1 LERLD
6 DALADYQKVSQLQPA
21 DSSAKMEIEAIQ
33 ILQTQQKKPRT
44 AKDVG
49 STRLASTS
57 AESSLPKRRRIPIE
71 IVEPQ
76 AEQEHPSSSPVA
88 INVGP
93 TKEDG
98 LLEAVSTRSLTQG
111 NASKPSPTPPSNPP
125 QETSPSFSTSR
136 NRVPTPVPARA
147 GGGIFRS
154 SGDHTLFDP
163 NRQNG
168 TPKQTSSA
176 AKATGESRP
185 SPAPTRPP
193 MTLLQFTRSWE
204 NNKEDRRRWETLK
217 TVPPSAIP
225 QLFKTSLEPAF
236 LVSILQMFLSVAGSA
251 SEEEL
256 MEIRE
261 YMIALSRA
269 QRFSTVMLLL
279 NKEEKQLVK
288 KVWDSLGNVKDN
300 GHWSVG

>member
-1 LERLD
+1 QGNQAFKSGDYPAAIGHYTTAILADANDPTFPLNRAAAYLKLGKFKDAERDCNTVIKSSPKNPKAYYRRGQARRGLERLD
-6 DALADYQKVSQLQPA
+6 DALAGKS
-21 DSSAKMEIEAIQ
+21 I
-33 ILQTQQKKPRT
+33 
-44 AKDVG
+44 
-49 STRLASTS
+49 
-57 AESSLPKRRRIPIE
+57 
-71 IVEPQ
+71 
-76 AEQEHPSSSPVA
+76 SP
-88 INVGP
+88 GW
-93 TKEDG
+93 
-98 LLEAVSTRSLTQG
+98 
-111 NASKPSPTPPSNPP
+111 
-125 QETSPSFSTSR
+125 
-136 NRVPTPVPARA
+136 
-147 GGGIFRS
+147 
-154 SGDHTLFDP
+154 
-163 NRQNG
+163 
-168 TPKQTSSA
+168 
-176 AKATGESRP
+176 ATH

-204 NNKEDRRRWETLK
+204 NNKEDRQRWETLK

-288 KVWDSLGNVKDN
+288 KVWDSLGNVKDK